1 MLPLLLQVLRKLGIT
16 LYKSIREA
24 KDVLSTIAS
33 DLGATLLSSDGD
45 LLLEH
50 LPAGLILTTDFLA
63 ANEGIFTEVLKSED
77 SSPLPF
83 LKCRLYFL
91 SELLSLMPGQLKAE
105 MLPVAVAL
113 LNRRH
118 FDEAKKLISILPR
131 LGGGSYHHNT
141 SHRQLQIYTVLCWL
155 ASQSSPSSAREY
167 LISISSSSHPIV
179 VAVEER
185 LLKRQQV
192 LSVRESL
199 SGGAHS
205 VADYFKVNYEALFSR
220 PPGVPRWAHDSLV
233 RGKMPK
239 RAMSLFLGQ
248 VEFFRPL
255 VEDFSLHDSS
265 YKTVFKL
272 CDYIYGLLRSDDISP
287 KVIDRYVRV
296 GDELACQKV
305 APKTKVSKRKSE
317 GKMVA
322 V

>member
-1 MLPLLLQVLRKLGIT
+1 MP
-16 LYKSIREA
+16 Y
-24 KDVLSTIAS
+24 
-33 DLGATLLSSDGD
+33 
-45 LLLEH
+45 
-50 LPAGLILTTDFLA
+50 
-63 ANEGIFTEVLKSED
+63 
-77 SSPLPF
+77 

-118 FDEAKKLISILPR
+118 FDEAKKLISTLPR
-131 LGGGSYHHNT
+131 LGGSYHN
-141 SHRQLQIYTVLCWL
+141 SKLRQLQIYTVFCWL
-155 ASQSSPSSAREY
+155 ASQSSPSSAKEY
-167 LISISSSSHPIV
+167 LISISGSGASHPIV

-205 VADYFKVNYEALFSR
+205 VADYFKVNSEALFSR

-255 VEDFSLHDSS
+255 VEDFSLNDSS

-287 KVIDRYVRV
+287 KAIDRYVRV

-305 APKTKVSKRKSE
+305 APKTKVSKRKAKEKSSLNVFVYILLTFFLLSTDRRRSPAHAGGHCRHVGARSNE
-317 GKMVA
+317 PLDPNSRHECTSVSGGEEVHFKEELRHQGDLC
-322 V
+322 

>member
-1 MLPLLLQVLRKLGIT
+1 MPLLLQVLRKLGIT

-33 DLGATLLSSDGD
+33 DLGAILLSSDGD

-50 LPAGLILTTDFLA
+50 LPAGLILTKDFLA
-63 ANEGIFTEVLKSED
+63 ANERIFTEEVSQRD
-77 SSPLPF
+77 YSYPY

-91 SELLSLMPGQLKAE
+91 RKLLALIPGGQLKAE

-118 FDEAKKLISILPR
+118 FDEAKKLISTLPR

-155 ASQSSPSSAREY
+155 ASQSSPSSAKEY